1 MGKKKRAKK
10 IQTTVERPTSI
21 KFRLSQIDLLAIVGL
36 LVMTFIYF
44 FKAAT
49 RQGIFI
55 TGDLT
60 LSDLMSQYYPF
71 RHFLS
76 ESLKGMNLPLW
87 TSYIFGGYPILA
99 QGEIGAFY
107 PLNLILFSLLAPDVA
122 FNYSVILNFFLGALF
137 LFLYAR
143 VLNLK
148 SISSLLASI
157 AFSFSGFF
165 IMQIRHINMINTAI
179 WIPLLFLLIELY
191 FKGKKIVYIIL
202 AGLVFGIQ
210 VLAGHFQIA
219 YYSVLGTSL
228 YFLFKLGQDYFQ
240 GIKLKRK
247 TPFSIDMLKSLPMN
261 LWIVLLIFVIG
272 GGLSALQILPT
283 YEFTQQGTRSQ
294 GMSFEE
300 AVSWPYPPSHL
311 ITYIFPYF
319 YGDYADATYHA
330 EGTLAWE
337 NCGYVGIIT
346 LILAIASLVL
356 LKSNGYVRFYS
367 IFCVLSLCL
376 AMGKYT
382 PLFKLFWTYVPGANY
397 FRFPNRF
404 LLFSAL
410 SLSILAGFGMN
421 YILNKIKDKRLGAKL
436 ALLLLTLTILDLF
449 TFGRW
454 QNPTVSPKDW
464 FAKPQT
470 AKFLSQ
476 DKTLFRMCSFGTN
489 ESWRMVYSKSAGWKN
504 KDLSLYIKHREVL
517 EENFNMIYHIP
528 SFFGYPPKSFGLQR
542 FSDIYYYLLYQTLKL
557 YGRPNEPL
565 PFTNPDP
572 AFSKILGIMNV
583 KYILSLWAI
592 NDPNLEVVMKTDF
605 KGEIPDVAVY
615 KNKQFLPRVYVVP
628 KAKQITEGEIIKE
641 LGREGFNPYEYVL
654 LEEKIPQGILAEGS
668 DMVEGSVAKIL
679 EYSHKKVVI
688 QADLTA
694 PGFLIL
700 GDTYY
705 PGWKVFVDG
714 KEDKIYRANY
724 IQRAVFLKQG
734 KHKIRFIYDPLSFKI
749 GVLISIITLLS
760 IVIYIIYHFKQE
772 GNYNVIS
779 RPSI

>member
-1 MGKKKRAKK
+1 MKLASL
-10 IQTTVERPTSI
+10 RPASL
-21 KFRLSQIDLLAIVGL
+21 KFRLSRIDLLAIAGL
-36 LVMTFIYF
+36 LGVALVYF

-49 RQGIFI
+49 GQGIFI

-76 ESLKGMNLPLW
+76 DSLKGMTLPLW
-87 TSYIFGGYPILA
+87 TPYIFGGYPILA
-99 QGEIGAFY
+99 QGEMGAFY
-107 PLNLILFSLLAPDVA
+107 PLNLLLFSFLAPDIA

-143 VLNLK
+143 VLNLN
-148 SISSLLASI
+148 ITSSLLAAF

-165 IMQIRHINMINTAI
+165 VMQIRHINMINTAI

-191 FKGKKIVYIIL
+191 FKGKNIVYIVF
-202 AGLVFGIQ
+202 AGIVFGIQ

-219 YYSVLGTSL
+219 YYSVVGTSL
-228 YFLFKLGQDYFQ
+228 YFLFKLCQDYFQ
-240 GIKLKRK
+240 ESRLKRK
-247 TPFSIDMLKSLPMN
+247 TLFSLDMLKPLPMRI
-261 LWIVLLIFVIG
+261 WILILIFVMG

-283 YEFTQQGTRSQ
+283 YEFTQQGTRAQ
-294 GMSFEE
+294 GMNFEE
-300 AVSWPYPPSHL
+300 AVGWPYPPAHL
-311 ITYIFPYF
+311 ITFIFPYF

-346 LILAIASLVL
+346 LILAMVSLIL
-356 LKSNGYVRFYS
+356 FKSNGYVRFYS
-367 IFCVLSLCL
+367 LFCILSLCL

-382 PLFKLFWTYVPGANY
+382 PVFKLFWTYVPGADY

-404 LLFSAL
+404 LLFAAL
-410 SLSILAGFGMN
+410 SLCILAGFGMN
-421 YILNKIKDKRLGAKL
+421 YLLNKIKGKKLRAKL
-436 ALLLLTLTILDLF
+436 AVFFLTITILDLF
-449 TFGRW
+449 AFGRW

-464 FAKPQT
+464 FAKPET
-470 AKFLSQ
+470 AKFLAQ
-476 DKTLFRMCSFGTN
+476 DKDNFRMCSFGTN
-489 ESWRMVYSKSAGWKN
+489 ESWRMVYSKSSGWKG
-504 KDLSLYIKHREVL
+504 KDLALYLKHREVL
-517 EENFNMIYHIP
+517 EENFNMLYHLP

-583 KYILSLWAI
+583 KYILSFWEI

-605 KGEIPDVAVY
+605 KGEIPDVKVY

-628 KAKQITEGEIIKE
+628 KVKQINEGEIIRE
-641 LGREGFNPYEYVL
+641 LSKEGFNPYECLL
-654 LEEKIPQGILAEGS
+654 LEEDAPQGSGMIEGS
-668 DMVEGSVAKIL
+668 TSKIL
-679 EYSHKKVVI
+679 EYSPLKVVI
-688 QADLTA
+688 QADLTSD
-694 PGFLIL
+694 GFLIL

-705 PGWKVFVDG
+705 PGWKVFIDG
-714 KEDKIYRANY
+714 KEGKIYRANY
-724 IQRAVFLKQG
+724 LQRAVFLEKG
-734 KHKIRFIYDPLSFKI
+734 KHKIRFVYDPLSFKL
-749 GVLISIITLLS
+749 GVLISLITLVLML
-760 IVIYIIYHFKQE
+760 IYLGYRCILVIGK
-772 GNYNVIS
+772 
-779 RPSI
+779 R